1 MCKYFG
7 LLTVCLLV
15 VGCGESDV
23 DGPLAKGK
31 RHFHSGNFQQAVA
44 TLTEAINDNPADVEA
59 FLLRGQAKLCL
70 GSENAG
76 TAIADFN
83 EAIRLDPNNYEAYYQ
98 RAIAHRERG
107 NRKLAAL
114 DEQKA
119 RQLDPIA
126 AKFSRRTGTAPLEGE
141 EEAEDEFADLPELAD
156 LPGKSNTPI
165 LDSEPEFDED
175 GNLVPRDK
183 SAMDIV
189 DEEGYPL
196 EGNIPIP
203 GRGGRSTAAND
214 AATRGGGG
222 GQSRLSSDNGVPT
235 ADKDERSSS
244 ESSRVG
250 SFTEELFGGR
260 PREEGSRGGA
270 LGAGGLT
277 RGNTP
282 PPLADWRSTPTPPAS
297 PLSPGEQSF
306 RKPSPVG
313 TLPFGNP
320 YSGRANS
327 PIGQVDQNFNPY
339 LPNQPRST
347 GFGPSRAYRNSA
359 GAGGYNS
366 GYSPYNS
373 PVVPR
378 VEAPIR

>member
-1 MCKYFG
+1 
-7 LLTVCLLV
+7 
-15 VGCGESDV
+15 
-23 DGPLAKGK
+23 
-31 RHFHSGNFQQAVA
+31 VA

-114 DEQKA
+114 DEHKA

-126 AKFSRRTGTAPLEGE
+126 AKFSRRTGTAPFEGE
-141 EEAEDEFADLPELAD
+141 GQAEDEFADLPELAD
-156 LPGKSNTPI
+156 LPGKSITPMM
-165 LDSEPEFDED
+165 DSEPEFDED
-175 GNLVPRDK
+175 GNLVEREP
-183 SAMDIV
+183 SAMDVV
-189 DEEGYPL
+189 DAEGFPL
-196 EGNIPIP
+196 EGDIPIP
-203 GRGGRSTAAND
+203 GRGARSN
-214 AATRGGGG
+214 ATNGDSPRRGGRA
-222 GQSRLSSDNGVPT
+222 SLNSDDDNVAERG
-235 ADKDERSSS
+235 DRSSS

-250 SFTEELFGGR
+250 SYTEELFGGR
-260 PREEGSRGGA
+260 PRGESSRGGA
-270 LGAGGLT
+270 LDAGGLT

-297 PLSPGEQSF
+297 PLSPGEQSV
-306 RKPSPVG
+306 RRPSPVG

-320 YSGRANS
+320 YGGRANS
-327 PIGQVDQNFNPY
+327 PVGQTDPNFNPY

-347 GFGPSRAYRNSA
+347 GFGPSRAYRNSG

>member
-1 MCKYFG
+1 MSKLLWLSPMCLM
-7 LLTVCLLV
+7 LL
-15 VGCGESDV
+15 GCGDSQV
-23 DGPLAKGK
+23 DSPLELGK
-31 RHFHSGNFQQAVA
+31 KHFHSGNFEQAVA
-44 TLTEAINDNPADVEA
+44 TLTEAIAANPADVEA
-59 FLLRGQAKLCL
+59 FVFRGRARLCL

-76 TAIADFN
+76 VAIGDFN
-83 EAIRLDPNNYEAYYQ
+83 EAIRLDPNNFEAYYQ

-141 EEAEDEFADLPELAD
+141 EETEDEFADLPELAD

-183 SAMDIV
+183 TAMEIV

-203 GRGGRSTAAND
+203 GRGTRPTATNGASSR
-214 AATRGGGG
+214 RGGGAD
-222 GQSRLSSDNGVPT
+222 SSSDEGVPV

-297 PLSPGEQSF
+297 PLSPGEQPA

-320 YSGRANS
+320 YSSRVNS
-327 PIGQVDQNFNPY
+327 PLGQADPNFNPY

-347 GFGPSRAYRNSA
+347 GFGPSRAYRNS
-359 GAGGYNS
+359 GSAGGYNS

-373 PVVPR
+373 PVIPR

>member
-1 MCKYFG
+1 MCKYFW
-7 LLTVCLLV
+7 LLTVCPLF

-23 DGPLAKGK
+23 DSPLELGK
-31 RHFHSGNFQQAVA
+31 KHFHSGNFEQAVA
-44 TLTEAINDNPADVEA
+44 TLTEAINHNPADVEA
-59 FLLRGQAKLCL
+59 FVFRGRAKLCL

-83 EAIRLDPNNYEAYYQ
+83 EAIRLDPNNFEAYYQ

-141 EEAEDEFADLPELAD
+141 EEAEDEFADLPELAE

-175 GNLVPRDK
+175 GNLVERDQ
-183 SAMDIV
+183 SAMDVV
-189 DEEGYPL
+189 DAEGFPL
-196 EGNIPIP
+196 EGELPLP
-203 GRGGRSTAAND
+203 GRSARSN
-214 AATRGGGG
+214 AT
-222 GQSRLSSDNGVPT
+222 NGESTPR
-235 ADKDERSSS
+235 ESRSSLNS
-244 ESSRVG
+244 ENDTVAEQSDRSSGESPRVG
-250 SFTEELFGGR
+250 SFTEELFSGR
-260 PREEGSRGGA
+260 PRDESSRGGA

-282 PPLADWRSTPTPPAS
+282 PPLADWRSTATPPAS

-320 YSGRANS
+320 YSSRVNS
-327 PIGQVDQNFNPY
+327 PLGQADPNFNPY

-347 GFGPSRAYRNSA
+347 GFGPSRAYRNSG